1 MADQRHLLHHPDHQF
16 RTFRANA
23 GRRSIVG
30 RRQNPMV
37 VRKLFAFLG
46 YRAISEAVTCRS

>member
-37 VRKLFAFLG
+37 VRKPFASLG